1 MKISSF
7 RSKSYTSSLTIE
19 KKKFFLFNADIVSYL
34 VENGAD
40 ILKANYN
47 GGTCLIN
54 SVQSVELCTFLLQ
67 NGANVNATD
76 IQNKTALHYAIQE
89 HRFETT
95 KLLLD
100 YNANPHL
107 RSRYND
113 DALQTACLKGAT
125 QIFDYLGEIFL
136 LNYYYFFFFLSRMA
150 LHLCVWVR
158 LCTAER
164 SARKLYREGM
174 CSNGIFVVNEKKLLK
189 F

>member
-1 MKISSF
+1 M
-7 RSKSYTSSLTIE
+7 
-19 KKKFFLFNADIVSYL
+19 AYL
-34 VENGAD
+34 VENGAN
-40 ILKANYN
+40 ILRANYN

-54 SVQSVELCTFLLQ
+54 SVQSVELCTFLLE

-95 KLLLD
+95 KLLLE

-125 QIFDYLGEIFL
+125 HIFDYLSKFL
-136 LNYYYFFFFLSRMA
+136 IRAIVVIASDYFVSP
-150 LHLCVWVR
+150 R
-158 LCTAER
+158 LTER
-164 SARKLYREGM
+164 WWL
-174 CSNGIFVVNEKKLLK
+174 FVLQPKK
-189 F
+189 